1 MAIRKLKR
9 NSETNIKKADNDTT
23 TVIMNKQDQIREAQ
37 EQLDNRTQYLLLD
50 IPMAESTQERVQR
63 IIDTLYHE
71 KHIHDMTK
79 KWLSQTPNAPR
90 LPLFYTLT
98 KIHKPTPV
106 GRPIISGWDGP
117 REQISSFVDC
127 ILQPIAKAQKSWHCP
142 TQKISEPNS
151 SHNNNY
157 DQFMH
162 IRSIEVTCFGPR
174 TLTICLA
181 ALTAKHTSQ
190 RKQT

>member
-106 GRPIISGWDGP
+106 GRPIISG
-117 REQISSFVDC
+117 
-127 ILQPIAKAQKSWHCP
+127 
-142 TQKISEPNS
+142 
-151 SHNNNY
+151 
-157 DQFMH
+157 
-162 IRSIEVTCFGPR
+162 
-174 TLTICLA
+174 
-181 ALTAKHTSQ
+181 
-190 RKQT
+190 